1 MIYDRIDICI
11 NIRRNIRRKDGKSVK
26 KIITAVLC
34 LLAASLSLSSCGRE
48 KAEGAAGRRAEEGTG
63 KVLVA
68 FFSYGGNTRMLAE
81 TAARYTGG
89 DLFRIETEKS
99 YSEDY
104 DTCLKETAREMEENA
119 RPALASHVVHME
131 EYDVV
136 LLGYPIW
143 WGSMPMAV
151 NTFLEEYDF
160 KGKVI
165 APFCTHGGSGLGSSV
180 EDLKKICPEA
190 EAAEGLAVYGSK
202 ADQSEDQVKE
212 WLDKLGL
219 YGEEQDRE

>member
-11 NIRRNIRRKDGKSVK
+11 NIRINIRRKDGKSVK

-34 LLAASLSLSSCGRE
+34 LLAVSLSLSSCGRE
-48 KAEGAAGRRAEEGTG
+48 KAEGAAGRQAEEGTG

-81 TAARYTGG
+81 TAARYSGG

-104 DTCLKETAREMEENA
+104 DTCLEETAREMEENA

-143 WGSMPMAV
+143 LAYHK
-151 NTFLEEYDF
+151 L
-160 KGKVI
+160 I
-165 APFCTHGGSGLGSSV
+165 QCTL
-180 EDLKKICPEA
+180 
-190 EAAEGLAVYGSK
+190 
-202 ADQSEDQVKE
+202 
-212 WLDKLGL
+212 
-219 YGEEQDRE
+219 

>member
-1 MIYDRIDICI
+1 MKNYNRSLMVTGCFTVPVLL
-11 NIRRNIRRKDGKSVK
+11 RQGKRK
-26 KIITAVLC
+26 
-34 LLAASLSLSSCGRE
+34 
-48 KAEGAAGRRAEEGTG
+48 GAAGRQAEEGTG

-104 DTCLKETAREMEENA
+104 DTCLEETAREMEENA

-143 WGSMPMAV
+143 WGQ
-151 NTFLEEYDF
+151 
-160 KGKVI
+160 
-165 APFCTHGGSGLGSSV
+165 H
-180 EDLKKICPEA
+180 
-190 EAAEGLAVYGSK
+190 VYGCKYLS
-202 ADQSEDQVKE
+202 
-212 WLDKLGL
+212 G
-219 YGEEQDRE
+219 GI